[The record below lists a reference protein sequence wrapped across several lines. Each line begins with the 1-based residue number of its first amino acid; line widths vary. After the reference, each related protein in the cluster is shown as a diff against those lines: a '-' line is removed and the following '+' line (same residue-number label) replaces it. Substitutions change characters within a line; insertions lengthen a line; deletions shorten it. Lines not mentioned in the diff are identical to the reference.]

1 MWILYIILATGQVE
15 NLEFSNVESCQHAI
29 EIIEIA
35 DAKMTCG
42 YVPSKNVTLP
52 VKPGENAF

>member
-1 MWILYIILATGQVE
+1 MLATGRVE

-29 EIIEIA
+29 NIISIP
-35 DAKMTCG
+35 DAKLECM
-42 YVPSKNVTLP
+42 YVPSKDVTDL